1 MIHKRIL
8 VIDDN
13 DMLDILKSIAKKA
26 KSKNV
31 EVDYDQLN
39 VGGHIEPAVLDA
51 SNNLDIEKTKKL
63 LRERFQNKHF
73 DIVACDYDLSVQN
86 IDGVELLRRIG
97 RDCFHKR
104 VRYIIY
110 SGLLEDILREKIRI
124 GCDIDPEVSEIKPK
138 DKLIKEIKQLVN
150 SNYLAFVGREQLA
163 ETILNFLKNDIT
175 IDDVF
180 NELAT
185 SYPERRFAYNFV
197 NGMEG
202 KTLREVKDMI
212 LNDDNLRLEF
222 MKGIF
227 EQSILYFTE
236 RVTKR

>member
-51 SNNLDIEKTKKL
+51 SDNLDVEKTKNL
-63 LRERFQNKHF
+63 LRERFPNRHF

-97 RDCFHKR
+97 HDCFHKG

-110 SGLLEDILREKIRI
+110 SGLLEDILREKIRR
-124 GCDIDPEVSEIKPK
+124 GCDIDPAASEIKPK
-138 DKLIKEIKQLVN
+138 DKLIKELKQLVN
-150 SNYLAFVGREQLA
+150 SNYLAFVGRDQLS

-180 NELAT
+180 NELVT
-185 SYPERRFAYNFV
+185 SYPERKFAYNFI
-197 NGMEG
+197 NGVEE
-202 KTLREVKDMI
+202 KTFREVKDMI
-212 LNDDNLRLEF
+212 LNDDNLRVEV

-227 EQSILYFTE
+227 EQSILYLTE
-236 RVTKR
+236 RVTKE